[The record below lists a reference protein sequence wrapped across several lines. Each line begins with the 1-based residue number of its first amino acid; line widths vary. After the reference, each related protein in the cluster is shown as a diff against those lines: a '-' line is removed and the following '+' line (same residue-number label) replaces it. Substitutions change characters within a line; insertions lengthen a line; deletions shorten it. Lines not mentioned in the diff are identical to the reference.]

1 MSGLFDGDE
10 GPKASGT
17 AERPGRS
24 RALLITT
31 GVLIVGFLLLT
42 GLSSFWTDRMWYS
55 SVGYSDVFS
64 RMLWTKVGLF
74 AFFAVLMSVVV
85 GLNMVLAYRFR
96 PIFRPASAEQTSLD
110 RYRDAITPIRR
121 WLVIGV
127 SLVLGAFAGTSAA
140 GEWRNFMLWSHRVPF
155 GKTDPYFDRDIGFYV
170 FSLPWWHFVVDFAMA
185 MAVVALLAAAVVHYL
200 YGGIRLQSKH
210 DRISGSAAVQ
220 LSVLLGAFMLFKAA
234 DYWLDR
240 FDVLTGSGNLI
251 DGMSYTDDNAVLP
264 AKNILLGI
272 AVVCA
277 LLFFLNIWR
286 RSWMLPSV
294 GVALFVLSAIL
305 LGLIW
310 PGIVQQ
316 FQVSPSEADKEAP
329 YITKTIQATRDAF
342 NLGDISIETYDQA
355 VDEPSVQELSDAT
368 AAVPLIDPKLV
379 RDNFEQNQQQQG
391 YYTVAPV
398 LDVDRYTVDGTDR
411 ALVLGVRELDQ
422 SGLAESNK
430 NWSNLHT
437 VYTHGYGVIAAYG
450 NQRDAADDV
459 VPAETTP
466 WAESGLPPTGA
477 LSDQQDDGY
486 QGAIYFGEQSPDYSI
501 VGKAEGG
508 SDVEFDLPESS
519 DGDKGTTTTYDG
531 QAGVPLGGLWNQL
544 LYAVKFGDPNIVL
557 SSRVNANS
565 KIIYDRDPT
574 ERVKK
579 VAPWLQI
586 DRDPYPAVVDG
597 KVVWILDGFT
607 TTDRYPL
614 SDKQSYDDMTNDS
627 LADTSQFQALPTD
640 EINYMRNAVKA
651 TVDAYDGTVTLYEWD
666 ETDPMLQAWMGAFPE
681 TVQPKSEISPD
692 LMAHLRYP
700 EDLFKVQRYQYA
712 RYHVTDASDWYEGND
727 RWQVPQDPY
736 KTGALQPPYRMFID
750 NPDTATTGSTF
761 SMTSVYTPYKREN
774 LVGFMDVNSDATQSD
789 YGKIRV
795 LRSPGQNIP
804 GPGQVANSFANDE
817 DVKNAL
823 SKFSLGGTTPK
834 YGNLLTLPVD
844 GKLLYVQ
851 PVYTVR
857 NSEASYPILNA
868 VITSFG
874 QTGGPVGF
882 GTSLPAAIADL
893 LGGTLEPD
901 NPPDTGNPGQ
911 GGNNLPADVR
921 NLLTRAEAAFDAA
934 DAAFAD
940 GDTVTWAQEMER
952 GRALIQRA
960 IEAADSQAPKN

>member
-10 GPKASGT
+10 KPTAGT
-17 AERPGRS
+17 APRPGRS
-24 RALLITT
+24 RALLISAA
-31 GVLIVGFLLLT
+31 VLVVGFLLLT
-42 GLSSFWTDRMWYS
+42 GLSGFWTERMWFD
-55 SVGYSDVFS
+55 SVGYSSVFS
-64 RMLWTKVGLF
+64 RMLWTRVALF
-74 AFFAVLMSVVV
+74 VVFALLMAVVV
-85 GLNMVLAYRFR
+85 GFNMVLAFRFR

-110 RYRDAITPIRR
+110 RYREAITPIRT
-121 WLVIGV
+121 WLVLGI
-127 SLVLGAFAGTSAA
+127 SLLMGAFAGTSAA
-140 GEWRNFMLWSHRVPF
+140 GEWRNFMLWRHSVPF
-155 GKTDPYFDRDIGFYV
+155 GKSDPYFDRDISFYV

-200 YGGIRLQSKH
+200 YGGIRLQATH
-210 DRISGSAAVQ
+210 DRISGAAAVQ

-329 YITKTIQATRDAF
+329 YIEKTIQATRDAF
-342 NLGDISIETYDQA
+342 SLGDISIETYDQA
-355 VDEPSVQELSDAT
+355 TTNPSADELSAAT
-368 AAVPLIDPKLV
+368 SAVPLIDPKLV

-398 LDVDRYTVDGTDR
+398 LDVDRYKVGDTDR

-422 SGLAESNK
+422 TGLAESNK

-450 NQRDAADDV
+450 NQRNEADEV

-477 LSDQQDDGY
+477 LTDQQDGGY
-486 QGAIYFGEQSPDYSI
+486 QGAIYFGEQSPKYSI
-501 VGKAEGG
+501 VGKVDGG
-508 SDVEFDLPESS
+508 SDVEFDLPEST

-531 QAGVPLGGLWNQL
+531 KAGVPIGGLWNQL
-544 LYAVKFGDPNIVL
+544 LYAVKFSDPNIVL

-614 SDKQSYDDMTNDS
+614 SDKQSFDDMTNDS

-651 TVDAYDGTVTLYEWD
+651 TVDAYDGTVTLYAWD
-666 ETDPMLQAWMGAFPE
+666 ETDPMLQAWMGAFPD
-681 TVQPKSEISPD
+681 TVEPRSAISPD

-736 KTGALQPPYRMFID
+736 KVGDLQPPYRMFID
-750 NPDTATTGSTF
+750 NPGQDTVGSTF

-774 LVGFMDVNSDATQSD
+774 LVGFMDVNSDATQ
-789 YGKIRV
+789 
-795 LRSPGQNIP
+795 
-804 GPGQVANSFANDE
+804 
-817 DVKNAL
+817 
-823 SKFSLGGTTPK
+823 
-834 YGNLLTLPVD
+834 
-844 GKLLYVQ
+844 
-851 PVYTVR
+851 
-857 NSEASYPILNA
+857 
-868 VITSFG
+868 
-874 QTGGPVGF
+874 
-882 GTSLPAAIADL
+882 
-893 LGGTLEPD
+893 
-901 NPPDTGNPGQ
+901 
-911 GGNNLPADVR
+911 
-921 NLLTRAEAAFDAA
+921 
-934 DAAFAD
+934 
-940 GDTVTWAQEMER
+940 
-952 GRALIQRA
+952 
-960 IEAADSQAPKN
+960 